1 MSVADCLLDEPEM
14 CEPHGYELPCW
25 RCRLD
30 RVNERAEE
38 RYQDRL
44 DRREP

>member
-1 MSVADCLLDEPEM
+1 VSVADHEQDEPDY
-14 CEPHGYELPCW
+14 CPHGNEKPCW

-44 DRREP
+44 DRGEP